1 MTVLIKADPANQH
14 KACAG
19 VRRRRC
25 HGTATPLRCEGP
37 RTVSASFSCAPQTG
51 PTSRLGNIKQVQLA
65 RSVLEKF

>member
-1 MTVLIKADPANQH
+1 MTVLIKADPASQH

-19 VRRRRC
+19 D
-25 HGTATPLRCEGP
+25 GATILQRHCAAKAP
-37 RTVSASFSCAPQTG
+37 RDRFRHVSCAPQTG